1 MSETRSTFFPPVR
14 DRAAATSAGFRFGHV
29 GTHSSR
35 TMMLD
40 ELEALLSATPVD
52 AKPDQHANAV
62 IEENCLGK
70 QTVANRRHSLQHLR
84 ELYGLD
90 SNLPLFRILV
100 RLWHSDSAG
109 RPLLALL
116 AALARDPL
124 LRASS
129 QATVTLPEGAEFQ
142 RSAARASIAKA
153 VGDRLGDSTIEKVV
167 RNTAS
172 SWAQAG
178 HLQGRTFKIR
188 RRVKPTPATVA
199 FALYLADAA
208 GFHGHESLTSNWF
221 KVLDCSTS
229 TAMEL
234 ALEAKRIG
242 LIDLRSSGDV
252 FELNLA
258 RLDPPRLDP
267 QGAQRYSPR

>member
-1 MSETRSTFFPPVR
+1 MTESRSTFFPSAR
-14 DRAAATSAGFRFGHV
+14 DRAPAITAGFRFGHV

-40 ELEALLSATPVD
+40 ELEALLSATPAD
-52 AKPDQHANAV
+52 AKPDEHATAV
-62 IEENCLGK
+62 IEENCLSK

-90 SNLPLFRILV
+90 PNLPLFRILV
-100 RLWHSDSAG
+100 RLWHSDPAG

-142 RSAARASIAKA
+142 RGAARDLIGKA
-153 VGDRLGDSTIEKVV
+153 VGDRLGGSTIEKVV

-172 SWAQAG
+172 SWAQSG
-178 HLQGRTFKIR
+178 HLDGRTFKIR

-208 GFHGHESLTSNWF
+208 GFHGHDSLASNWF

-229 TAMEL
+229 TAMDL
-234 ALEAKRIG
+234 ALEAKRVG
-242 LIDLRSSGDV
+242 LIDLRAAGDV
-252 FELNLA
+252 FELNLV
-258 RLDPPRLDP
+258 RLDP
-267 QGAQRYSPR
+267 QRTQRHNPR